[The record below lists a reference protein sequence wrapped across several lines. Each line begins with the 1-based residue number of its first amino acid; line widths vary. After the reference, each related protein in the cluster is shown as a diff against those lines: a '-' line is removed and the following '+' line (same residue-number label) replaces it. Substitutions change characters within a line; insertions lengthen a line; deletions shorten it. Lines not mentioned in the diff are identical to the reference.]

1 MAFWDKITGEFIDIV
16 EWIDDSN
23 DTLVWRFDRYQNE
36 IKNGAQLIVRQSQV
50 AIFVNKGEV
59 ADIFMPGMYE
69 LNTDNLPILSTLRGW
84 KYGFNSP
91 FKAEIYFINLRTFT
105 DIKWG
110 TKNPVQM
117 RDADLGVVRI
127 RAYGNF
133 SIKVNDAPTLL
144 KEIVGTDGHFT
155 LDDIQS
161 QLKSLT
167 VSRFSDALGESNIP
181 VFDLA
186 ANYDELSAL
195 MKAKMRE
202 DFLQYGL
209 DLQNFLVENISLPEE
224 VEAAIDKRSSM
235 GVLGDLNRY
244 TQFQAANAMEAAA
257 KNPGGDAG
265 AGIGMGMGF
274 AMANQMGQA
283 FNTNQGGQQP
293 TSQPSVSPS
302 STAQTV
308 GATPPPIPVSK
319 SYFVALDGQ
328 QTGPFN
334 MAELTAQCSS
344 QQLTR
349 EHLVWAEGMAGW
361 LKAKEVDELAPLFAS
376 VPPPLPGM

>member
-1 MAFWDKITGEFIDIV
+1 MAFWDKLKGEFIDIV
-16 EWIDDSN
+16 EWIDESN

-36 IKNGAQLIVRQSQV
+36 IKNGAQLVVRQSQI
-50 AIFVNKGEV
+50 AIFVNQGQV
-59 ADIFMPGMYE
+59 ADIFMPGMHE
-69 LNTDNLPILSTLRGW
+69 LTTENLPILSTLRGW

-91 FKAEIYFINLRTFT
+91 FKAEIYFINMRTFT

-133 SIKVNDAPTLL
+133 SLKVSDAPMLL

-155 LDDIQS
+155 LDEIQS

-167 VSRFSDALGESNIP
+167 VSRFSDALGESKIP

-195 MKAKMRE
+195 MKTRMSN

-209 DLQNFLVENISLPEE
+209 ILQNFLVENISLPAE

-235 GVLGDLNRY
+235 GVLGDLNSY
-244 TQFQAANAMEAAA
+244 TQYQAANAMEAAA

-274 AMANQMGQA
+274 AMANQMGQS
-283 FNTNQGGQQP
+283 FNSQQAS
-293 TSQPSVSPS
+293 SQS
-302 STAQTV
+302 A
-308 GATPPPIPVSK
+308 AMAPPPIPTQK
-319 SYFVALDGQ
+319 SYFIALNGQ

-334 MAELTAQCSS
+334 MTELRTKV
-344 QQLTR
+344 TNKTFKR
-349 EHLVWAEGMAGW
+349 ESLVWTEGMAGW
-361 LKAKEVDELAPLFAS
+361 LKASEVNELSPLFSS
-376 VPPPLPGM
+376 VPPPLPGA